1 MINAARLQ
9 NRAAFLYG
17 DLNRILEPSVTQSLH
32 MQANIRLG
40 FNDSSSGAQG
50 DNHLS
55 LLPYIEISAAGMGES
70 GALSGNTLVYAD
82 GYPGVHPADAIRGQR
97 PSYKSQDAIR
107 RAHVFIC
114 QQTKPCTNNINWH
127 DAEHRRFEWTLSG
140 VSKAQTWVETG
151 SGEREI

>member
-107 RAHVFIC
+107 RAHVLLKGVIKVIEDGYPNNFFIC
-114 QQTKPCTNNINWH
+114 QQTRVCTNNINWH
-127 DAEHRRFEWTLSG
+127 DVEHERFE
-140 VSKAQTWVETG
+140 
-151 SGEREI
+151 